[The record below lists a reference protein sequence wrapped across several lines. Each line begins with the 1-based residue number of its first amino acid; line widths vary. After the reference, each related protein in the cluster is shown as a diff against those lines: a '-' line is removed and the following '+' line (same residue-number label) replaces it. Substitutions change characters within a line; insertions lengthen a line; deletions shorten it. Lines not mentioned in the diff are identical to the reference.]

1 MKATNKIDWRI
12 VVLALSIIGLY
23 TVHKCNTPR
32 TVTGWKERI
41 IVDTIH
47 TATIDTIWK
56 EKIKYVKLKIPN
68 PDTIFIAGNSD
79 SSSSDSNFLLYDMPY
94 KDSLL
99 EANFKIKVDGVLI
112 EHSFKYKAKF
122 PQYIYTRDTFRINT
136 NTTSTLYKSQLFIGI
151 EMGGNETKFN
161 LSPKISLKTKRD
173 FIYSYRY
180 GLMDKSHN
188 IGITKLVT
196 FKKQSIA
203 NVFNL

>member
-12 VVLALSIIGLY
+12 VVLALSIVGLY

-32 TVTGWKERI
+32 SATGWKEKI
-41 IVDTIH
+41 IIDTIH

-56 EKIKYVKLKIPN
+56 EKIKYVKLKIPT
-68 PDTIFIAGNSD
+68 PDTIFITGNSD
-79 SSSSDSNFLLYDMPY
+79 SSSSDSSFLLYDMPY

-99 EANFKIKVDGVLI
+99 EAKFKIKVDGVLI
-112 EHSFKYKAKF
+112 EHSFNYKAKF

-151 EMGGNETKFN
+151 EIGGNETKFN